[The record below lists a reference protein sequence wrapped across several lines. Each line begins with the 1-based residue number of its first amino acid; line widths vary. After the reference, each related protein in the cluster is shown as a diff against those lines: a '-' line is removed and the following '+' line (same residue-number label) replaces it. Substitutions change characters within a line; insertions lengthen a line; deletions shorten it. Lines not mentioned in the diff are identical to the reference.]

1 MCTYLRILSS
11 EFLRRPHNLAL
22 LGNVKYI
29 CSFFQNFV
37 AISEYMNF
45 IKPSLQKRD
54 VFLVQTHLLVVC
66 FLDKIQT
73 WQNTGRESTKM
84 SGGAQTLDASR
95 RISNFFSSKRQI
107 YNKRRS
113 NLRVCI
119 VFTRF
124 YPQNKEKK
132 YIFSLKMK
140 FDRRQ
145 RTNPT
150 KIEFVLFDSA
160 HLFAIGI
167 IKTSLTQPLVCVK
180 SKQTCL
186 CFCQN

>member
-1 MCTYLRILSS
+1 
-11 EFLRRPHNLAL
+11 
-22 LGNVKYI
+22 
-29 CSFFQNFV
+29 
-37 AISEYMNF
+37 
-45 IKPSLQKRD
+45 
-54 VFLVQTHLLVVC
+54 
-66 FLDKIQT
+66 
-73 WQNTGRESTKM
+73 M

-107 YNKRRS
+107 YNKRRL
-113 NLRVCI
+113 NFRICI

-124 YPQNKEKK
+124 YRQNKGKT
-132 YIFSLKMK
+132 YIFPLILK

-167 IKTSLTQPLVCVK
+167 IKTSLTQPFKLRQTQIKTNTNVFLSNLSK
-180 SKQTCL
+180 SEFLTISCKFQT
-186 CFCQN
+186 

>member
-1 MCTYLRILSS
+1 M
-11 EFLRRPHNLAL
+11 
-22 LGNVKYI
+22 
-29 CSFFQNFV
+29 

-54 VFLVQTHLLVVC
+54 VFLVHTHLLVVC

-84 SGGAQTLDASR
+84 SGGAQTLDAFR

-107 YNKRRS
+107 YNKRRL
-113 NLRVCI
+113 NFRICI

-124 YPQNKEKK
+124 YRQKK
-132 YIFSLKMK
+132 GEMYNLPLIWK

-167 IKTSLTQPLVCVK
+167 IKSSLTQPLVCVK
-180 SKQTCL
+180 SKQTC
-186 CFCQN
+186 FCQN